1 MLGET
6 NQTAHSHTTPVA
18 YHRAFPIPV
27 LCPPARR
34 STAIPRVSGPIHQ
47 STLTQPSA
55 ITENELRRCA
65 MIYRNILAPVNRSA
79 ASLRHLTALSLLAA
93 GILPGATTKVTLNSS
108 TTPSVADI
116 IVTTV
121 TAIGHGFP
129 SGTIPPA
136 NITVTLDPTVSGSGP
151 SGTTIAT
158 NVTVVSGNTERVNFR
173 VPSSIAVTTATSY
186 QVSIAGT
193 TSAGT
198 PFESSNSA
206 QLTINPPVSVTTT
219 SLPVGTVG
227 PAYSSTLT
235 ATGGSGGYTWS
246 LFSGSL
252 PAGLTLASSGLI
264 GGTPSA
270 AGTAPI
276 TVKAADSDGLTARQN
291 LSITVDSAI
300 TITTT
305 SLPAGTVGIPYSQTF
320 TATGGSGQYTWSV
333 SAGALPAGLTL
344 SASSGQLSGTPSAA
358 GTYSFTITVTDSNQ
372 ATASRPF
379 SLTINSGLT
388 ITTAP
393 ELPTGTVGVPY
404 SQTLTATGGSP
415 PYTWSMSSGS
425 LPPGLSLASS
435 AGSIG
440 GTPRTA
446 VADTFKIQV
455 TDTRGATATRGF
467 SLTID
472 PAIVITTSSPLPNGE
487 VTVPYSLTLAATGGS
502 GQYTWTISTGALPA
516 GLTLTASTGAIGGTP
531 TSAATA
537 NFTIVATDTNQATN
551 SKPFAL
557 TVNPAPQIL
566 SLSPNN
572 GNQGVSLQVTI
583 TGQNTNFVQGITQAS
598 FGPAIAVGGG
608 TAGQPGPVTVSSPT
622 SATASLVI
630 SSTAATGSQTVTV
643 TTGPEQESL
652 TNGFTIQGA
661 VTILTVN
668 TNEVTPLA
676 PNLSGFNDPYLLYG
690 VEYWDPKYV
699 PLVQALK
706 PGWIRFPGGTTSMA
720 FDWETAHENTTWM
733 AELANTIPLPLY
745 QGIEMAQELTQAK
758 GGACLAGG
766 SCVSDFATFV
776 KTLGVDASV
785 VVNGYTDTN
794 PDTAGKMVSAAE
806 GAGIDTIAW
815 ELDNEAYCCNKIF
828 ANPAAYLAAAY
839 NPYYLN
845 INSADPN
852 ALTAVSFIGRY
863 SGDRSIPSWDPGI
876 ESYSPHYWQGAVFHN
891 YPITDTS
898 ISVTDEEQTLNGIL
912 AYGTTDYYTTYIQPI
927 IGTGT
932 PVFFTEMNSD
942 GHGILAF
949 ESYIY
954 NAIYLSE
961 WTARMSTIPQVKAV
975 GIADLFLGN
984 EYNEGTIRAVN
995 DFQTY
1000 LIDQVLANP
1009 NFSTNTATDPN
1020 TQYQFYYSTV
1030 ALAMEIV
1037 NQAINGSDGTWA
1049 TTVNGGPTVPIQG
1062 FNGQPIPAIYAQG
1075 YQGTDGTHYVLIFNK
1090 SASSVQIA
1098 LEADGTLL
1106 ETTLAETYISSPSD
1120 SAQNTATNQAA
1131 VQIQTG
1137 TSSNPLTIGP
1147 YSVTRVQW

>member
-1 MLGET
+1 
-6 NQTAHSHTTPVA
+6 
-18 YHRAFPIPV
+18 
-27 LCPPARR
+27 
-34 STAIPRVSGPIHQ
+34 
-47 STLTQPSA
+47 
-55 ITENELRRCA
+55 
-65 MIYRNILAPVNRSA
+65 MIYRNALARVNRS
-79 ASLRHLTALSLLAA
+79 ASLRHLTALGLLVAA
-93 GILPGATTKVTLNSS
+93 VLPAAPTKVELNSP
-108 TTPSVADI
+108 TTPSAADI
-116 IVTTV
+116 TVTTV
-121 TAIGHGFP
+121 TVIGHNFP
-129 SGTIPPA
+129 TGTIPPA
-136 NITVTLDPTVSGSGP
+136 NVTITLAPTVSGSGP
-151 SGTTIAT
+151 TGITTAT
-158 NVTVVSGNTERVNFR
+158 NVTVASGTTERVNFR
-173 VPSSIAVTTATSY
+173 VPSSISVRAATSY

-193 TSAGT
+193 TSTGAA
-198 PFESSNSA
+198 FESSNSA
-206 QLTINPPVSVTTT
+206 QLTINPPVTVTTT
-219 SLPVGTVG
+219 ALPTGTVG
-227 PAYSSTLT
+227 TAYSYTLA

-246 LFSGSL
+246 LLAGSL
-252 PAGLTLASSGLI
+252 PAGIALTPSTGLLS
-264 GGTPSA
+264 GTPTV
-270 AGTAPI
+270 AGTSQI
-276 TVKAADSDGLTARQN
+276 TVRASDSDGLTARQS
-291 LSITVDSAI
+291 LGLTIDSAI
-300 TITTT
+300 SITTA
-305 SLPAGTVGIPYSQTF
+305 SPLPTGTVAASYAQTF
-320 TATGGSGQYTWSV
+320 AATGGSGQYNWSV
-333 SAGALPAGLTL
+333 SSGGLPAGLTL
-344 SASSGQLSGTPSAA
+344 SAASGQLSGTPTVS
-358 GTYSFTITVTDSNQ
+358 GTPSFTITAMDTNQ
-372 ATASRPF
+372 ATASKAFTMTIDPA
-379 SLTINSGLT
+379 LTIA
-388 ITTAP
+388 TAP
-393 ELPTGTVGVPY
+393 QLPAGTLGLPY
-404 SQTLTATGGSP
+404 SQTLTATGGSGQ
-415 PYTWSMSSGS
+415 YKWSVSTGS
-425 LPPGLSLASS
+425 LPPGISLTAST
-435 AGSIG
+435 GMIG
-440 GTPRTA
+440 GTPTTA
-446 VADTFKIQV
+446 VVDNLRIQV
-455 TDTRGATATRGF
+455 TDSNQATATKGF

-472 PAIVITTSSPLPNGE
+472 PAIAITTSSPLPNGE
-487 VTVPYSLTLAATGGS
+487 VAVPYSVTLAATGGS
-502 GQYTWTISTGALPA
+502 GQYTWSLSAGALPT
-516 GLTLTASTGAIGGTP
+516 GLTLTASTGLISGTP
-531 TSAATA
+531 ATAATA
-537 NFTIVATDTNQATN
+537 NFTIVATDTNQATGT
-551 SKPFAL
+551 KAFAM

-566 SLSPNN
+566 SLSPND
-572 GNQGVSLQVTI
+572 GNQGVALEVTI
-583 TGQNTNFVQGITQAS
+583 TGLNTNFAQGATQAS
-598 FGPAIAVGGG
+598 FGPGISVGGG
-608 TAGQPGPVTVSSPT
+608 TAGQPGPVTVNSPT
-622 SATASLVI
+622 SAAAALTI
-630 SSTAATGSQTVTV
+630 SSTATTGSQTVTV
-643 TTGPEQESL
+643 ATGPEEESMGD
-652 TNGFTIQGA
+652 GFTIQPA
-661 VTILTVN
+661 VAIVTVN
-668 TNEVTPLA
+668 TNAVTPLS
-676 PNLSGFNDPYLLYG
+676 PNLSGFNDAYLLHG

-852 ALTAVSFIGRY
+852 ALTAVSFIGQY

>member
-1 MLGET
+1 
-6 NQTAHSHTTPVA
+6 
-18 YHRAFPIPV
+18 
-27 LCPPARR
+27 
-34 STAIPRVSGPIHQ
+34 
-47 STLTQPSA
+47 
-55 ITENELRRCA
+55 

-227 PAYSSTLT
+227 TAYSSTLT

-270 AGTAPI
+270 AGTSQI

-608 TAGQPGPVTVSSPT
+608 TAGQPGPVTVNSPT

-720 FDWETAHENTTWM
+720 FDWETAHENPPWIT
-733 AELANTIPLPLY
+733 ELQPEIPTPLY
-745 QGIEMAQELTQAK
+745 SAIVTAQELTQAK
-758 GGACLAGG
+758 GGACFSGG
-766 SCVSDFATFV
+766 SCVSDYATFL
-776 KTLGVDASV
+776 KTLDANASV
-785 VVNGYTDTN
+785 VINGFTDTN
-794 PDTAGKMVSAAE
+794 SNSAGAMASAAKTAGMNVIS
-806 GAGIDTIAW
+806 W
-815 ELDNEAYCCNKIF
+815 ELDNEAYCCVKF
-828 ANPAAYLAAAY
+828 FTSASAYLASVY

-845 INSADPN
+845 IISAAPG
-852 ALTAVSFIGRY
+852 AITAPSYMGQY
-863 SGDRSIPSWDPGI
+863 SGLLSPYLEWDNGI
-876 ESYSPHYWQGAVFHN
+876 AGYTPQFWQGAVFHI
-891 YPITDTS
+891 YPITDET

-912 AYGTTDYYTTYIQPI
+912 AYGTTEYYTSYIQPL
-927 IGTGT
+927 IGTNT
-932 PVFFTEMNSD
+932 PVFFTEVNSD
-942 GHGILAF
+942 GYGILPF

-954 NAIYLSE
+954 NAIFLSE

-975 GIADLFLGN
+975 GIVDLFLGN
-984 EYNEGTIRAVN
+984 SYNEGAIRAVD
-995 DFQTY
+995 DFQSY
-1000 LIDQVLANP
+1000 LLAQVKANP
-1009 NFSTNTATDPN
+1009 NYSTDTSTNPN
-1020 TQYQFYYSTV
+1020 TQYQFYYSTN
-1030 ALAMEIV
+1030 ALAMEIS

-1049 TTVNGGPTVPIQG
+1049 TAVNGGPTVPIQG

-1075 YQGTDGTHYVLIFNK
+1075 YQGSDGTHYVLIFNK
-1090 SASSVQIA
+1090 SASTVQMA
-1098 LEADGTLL
+1098 LEVNGTLL
-1106 ETTLAETYISSPSD
+1106 ETTLTETYISSPTD
-1120 SAQNTATNQAA
+1120 SAQNTATDQTA